1 MRDSEILDLF
11 FERDETAIRETG
23 NKYGRRLTAL
33 SQNITGNLPD
43 AEECVNDTYLAAWN
57 RIPPVRPDNYFA
69 WLCRVVRNLSYN
81 RFHKNTAQKRNAN
94 TVSLDAELQELIPDP
109 HPSYPDEAMLGEAS
123 DRFLRKQSKDAQY
136 LFIRRYFYADPLSS
150 LSSLTGM
157 SESSIA
163 MRLMRIRKRMKEYL
177 EKEGFTI

>member
-1 MRDSEILDLF
+1 M
-11 FERDETAIRETG
+11 
-23 NKYGRRLTAL
+23 
-33 SQNITGNLPD
+33 
-43 AEECVNDTYLAAWN
+43 
-57 RIPPVRPDNYFA
+57 
-69 WLCRVVRNLSYN
+69 
-81 RFHKNTAQKRNAN
+81 
-94 TVSLDAELQELIPDP
+94 DAELQELIPDP
-109 HPSYPDEAMLGEAS
+109 HPSYPDEAMLGEAI